1 MPAIDPVAPD
11 SARTNV
17 GWEGVV
23 TNEGAYALIILA
35 VGAFVL
41 GLFVPVPLMFVA
53 IPVVVALGITI
64 LRSKDPRSQV
74 GVTRY
79 IERVRIRERE
89 STRVRLRVT
98 NAGTRDIP
106 LLQVRD
112 QVEAELRGKK
122 THSGFSVSLKAGATR
137 DLYYEILG
145 NSFGVY
151 SLGPV
156 RLTAL
161 DSTGLFEASQE
172 LKLFSKVAVFPETSE
187 KLSHFAIRPRRTK
200 PWPGEIA
207 ARRTGTGMDYYNIRQ
222 LIPGES
228 AKRINWKASA
238 RRGLDTDGL
247 MVNEYMAEL
256 GAEVL
261 VIVDAG
267 SSLESGS
274 RRDPVLAYSAK
285 AALSIVEKLLH
296 DRNRVGLLTTGENA
310 RRVVPGYGRRQFDR
324 IALSLLQLEPGGSDI
339 RWWMERNIHLFFPK
353 VSQII
358 FVSPLADAN
367 SIAAAS
373 EITRYGRHSVLIVS
387 PSALDVT
394 TPLTG
399 ELKSREWKVARRIAE
414 LSRRAELDRLRRADV
429 TVIDWTTSTSLEEA
443 MEVQRRAQARRAVVS
458 VGRA

>member
-1 MPAIDPVAPD
+1 MPATDPLAPD
-11 SARTNV
+11 SATTKE

-23 TNEGAYALIILA
+23 TNEGAYALIVLA

-53 IPVVVALGITI
+53 IPIVAALGTSI
-64 LRSKDPRSQV
+64 LWSKDPRSQV
-74 GVTRY
+74 EVMRY
-79 IERVRIRERE
+79 VEKVRIRERE

-98 NAGTRDIP
+98 NAGNGSIP
-106 LLQVRD
+106 LLQVQD
-112 QVEAELRGKK
+112 QVQSELRGKK
-122 THSGFSVSLKAGATR
+122 TRSGFSFSLKAGETR

-145 NSFGVY
+145 NIFGVY

-156 RLTAL
+156 LLTAL
-161 DSTGLFEASQE
+161 DATGLFEANQE
-172 LKLFSKVAVFPETSE
+172 LKLISRVAVFPETSE

-228 AKRINWKASA
+228 ARRINWKASA
-238 RRGLDTDGL
+238 RRGLETDGL

-339 RWWMERNIHLFFPK
+339 RWWMERNVNFFFPK

-358 FVSPLADAN
+358 FVSPLADTN

-387 PSALDVT
+387 PSPLDVT
-394 TPLTG
+394 PTRTG
-399 ELKSREWKVARRIAE
+399 ELKSREWRIARRIAE
-414 LSRRAELDRLRRADV
+414 LSRRDELDRLRRANA
-429 TVIDWTTSTSLEEA
+429 TVIDWTTSTSLEEVL
-443 MEVQRRAQARRAVVS
+443 EVQRRAQTRRAVVS